1 MNVKEISDGD
11 SIVLNIS
18 GEIDGSNVGEL
29 DGALKSAAERTEH
42 LILDLDGLE
51 YISSA
56 GLRVFIILQKQ
67 IDRDGHSMLI
77 KHVCEDVMEI
87 FKVTGFVKLLNI
99 EE

>member
-1 MNVKEISDGD
+1 MNIKETSDGD

-29 DGALKSAAERTEH
+29 EESIKGAAGRTEN
-42 LILDLDGLE
+42 LILDLEDLE

-56 GLRVFIILQKQ
+56 GLRVFIIIQKQ

-77 KHVCEDVMEI
+77 KHVCDDVMEI

-99 EE
+99 EN